1 MNHKFKKIILILGDI
16 SVLYSAL
23 YLTLLLRYLRPVSI
37 ETWQTHFWPFS
48 LAFIAWLIIFYIS
61 DLYNLYLAVNDS
73 DFFNRTIRAGFIA
86 ALLSIAFFYAN
97 PNIKISPKTNLLIYV
112 FVFTFLFILWR
123 RFFNWSLKS
132 YLPKNKI
139 AFIGKNNLVNELI
152 NTLRKNP
159 QLGIKVALL
168 AGNYE
173 NQMDGIKIIKDINN
187 LDKII
192 KEKNI
197 NEIVLASNPQ
207 ESDKLRS
214 ALFKCLP
221 LKINFI
227 NISDFYESITG
238 KVSLESL
245 SQMWF
250 LEKLN
255 KGKREWQDLF
265 KRFYDFV
272 MALILLIISAP
283 FWPFIALL
291 IKAESKG
298 PVFIKMKRAGQN
310 GTPFKMLKFRTMRE
324 EGNMRTPTIKNDP
337 RITKFGGFMRKTR
350 IDEIPQ
356 IINILLNDMSFVGP
370 RPERPELIQNL
381 EKLIPFYNERTL
393 VKPGVTGWD
402 QVSGEYHSPS
412 LEDSLKKL
420 QYDLFYVKNR
430 SLYLDLSII
439 LKTIKTVL
447 GRKGI

>member
-1 MNHKFKKIILILGDI
+1 M
-16 SVLYSAL
+16 
-23 YLTLLLRYLRPVSI
+23 
-37 ETWQTHFWPFS
+37 
-48 LAFIAWLIIFYIS
+48 
-61 DLYNLYLAVNDS
+61 YLAINDS

-159 QLGIKVALL
+159 QLGIKVAIL

>member
-61 DLYNLYLAVNDS
+61 DLYNLYLAINDS

>member
-16 SVLYSAL
+16 SILYSAL
-23 YLTLLLRYLRPVSI
+23 YLTLLLRYLHPVSI

-48 LAFIAWLIIFYIS
+48 LTFIAWLIIFYIS
-61 DLYNLYLAVNDS
+61 DLYNLYLAINDS

-227 NISDFYESITG
+227 NASDFYESITG

-245 SQMWF
+245 NQMWF

-272 MALILLIISAP
+272 MALILLIISAS

-298 PVFIKMKRAGQN
+298 PVFIKMERAGQN
-310 GTPFKMLKFRTMRE
+310 GAPFKMLKFRTMRE
-324 EGNMRTPTIKNDP
+324 EGNTRTPTIKNDP

-356 IINILLNDMSFVGP
+356 IINILLNNMSFVGP
-370 RPERPELIQNL
+370 RPERPELIQDL

-447 GRKGI
+447 GKRGI